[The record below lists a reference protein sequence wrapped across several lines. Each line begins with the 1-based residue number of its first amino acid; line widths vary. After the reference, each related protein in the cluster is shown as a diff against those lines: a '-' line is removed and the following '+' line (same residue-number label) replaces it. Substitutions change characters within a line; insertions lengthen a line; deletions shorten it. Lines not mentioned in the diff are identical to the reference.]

1 MMQNKDSF
9 WKDEETE
16 KFMNFALFTA
26 IKLFFIQIFFGLLL
40 HSYVFKKFR
49 MDVSLNPEFILNTT
63 NVTLG
68 ITVIIFSLFFFPILG
83 SELTLRI
90 GMKSD
95 ISKKKLKQDS
105 FVVGAFIFIIDLV
118 ELEFLALVYL
128 IANPLNV
135 KIISEI
141 VGFLISSTTF
151 TAIMNFIPLG
161 LFIWILYPKFYN
173 LRRKIV
179 TEQD

>member
-1 MMQNKDSF
+1 MVQNKDSS

-26 IKLFFIQIFFGLLL
+26 IKLFFIQIFFGLLF
-40 HSYVFKKFR
+40 HSYVLKEFR
-49 MDVSLNPEFILNTT
+49 MNLSLNPEFILNTS

-68 ITVIIFSLFFFPILG
+68 ITIIIFSLFFFPILG
-83 SELTLRI
+83 SELALRI

-105 FVVGAFIFIIDLV
+105 VVVGAFIFIIDLV
-118 ELEFLALVYL
+118 ELKFLAIVYL
-128 IANPLNV
+128 IANQLNV

-141 VGFLISSTTF
+141 FGILISTTTF
-151 TAIMNFIPLG
+151 TAIMNFIPIG

-173 LRRKIV
+173 LRKKIV
-179 TEQD
+179 T